1 MRAARAAAA
10 GSGNEPPSGFR
21 AGDRIVCRV
30 VEPEPGGYRV
40 TILKTNQPGF
50 MKTNLKIEL
59 GAEVEAQFICV
70 YRKQFLLS
78 PIYSQRLK
86 LNWIE
91 ELHISEET

>member
-1 MRAARAAAA
+1 MIAPRAAAG

-21 AGDRIVCRV
+21 AGDRLSCLVL
-30 VEPEPGGYRV
+30 EAAPGGYSV
-40 TILKTNQPGF
+40 TILKGKLPGF

-59 GAEVEAQFICV
+59 GAEVEAQFVCV
-70 YRKQFLLS
+70 YRGKILLT
-78 PIYSQRLK
+78 PISSQRLK

>member
-1 MRAARAAAA
+1 
-10 GSGNEPPSGFR
+10 
-21 AGDRIVCRV
+21 
-30 VEPEPGGYRV
+30 
-40 TILKTNQPGF
+40 

-59 GAEVEAQFICV
+59 GAEVEAQFVCV
-70 YRKQFLLS
+70 YRGKILLA